1 MGKSYFFNHFLKKSP
16 GGEGRSDV
24 YRVKSLSQQFLSPL
38 LFPSCPLSSLLWAGK
53 EEEKGIF
60 SGLSLFKN
68 WETKLAWCV
77 LRVISVSVFLPSFFR
92 ALWKSKNS
100 FSEYI
105 RGVCSGSSKFSFT
118 LFLVVCLYVRNERES
133 PTKKEK
139 PPEQTATFCFS
150 DFLLLDTGTP
160 KKKVHP
166 HPLIVLFSSDDARI
180 RV

>member
-1 MGKSYFFNHFLKKSP
+1 MFIDSKFKPTIF
-16 GGEGRSDV
+16 V
-24 YRVKSLSQQFLSPL
+24 SQL
-38 LFPSCPLSSLLWAGK
+38 LFPSFSLSSLLWAGK

-139 PPEQTATFCFS
+139 PPEQTATFCFFV
-150 DFLLLDTGTP
+150 FLLLDTGTP
-160 KKKVHP
+160 KKRSIHT
-166 HPLIVLFSSDDARI
+166 H
-180 RV
+180 